1 MRTLKCR
8 FCFVNIVFVNPERI
22 MWWCHE
28 LDFVIIEHLYAKGQS
43 DFIGYI
49 GCSCNEMGHWAC
61 GVLDSFHWCQ
71 HEVGCCV
78 WRVLIPSY
86 EKNRWQR
93 DFWRICKDGHWWWAC
108 EFHHSW
114 ENTAAIPVRGGRTW
128 GQVWFSHSSIQLNFL
143 MSAQFSL
150 WPCFPPPVFVP

>member
-1 MRTLKCR
+1 MALQWNINVAKYLICQCCYYRPARLLKTFCEMSFPENLKCR
-8 FCFVNIVFVNPERI
+8 FCFVDIVFVNHGRI

-43 DFIGYI
+43 DLI

-71 HEVGCCV
+71 HQVGCCV
-78 WRVLIPSY
+78 WRILIPPY

-93 DFWRICKDGHWWWAC
+93 DFWGGRKDGNLWWTH
-108 EFHHSW
+108 EFNHSW
-114 ENTAAIPVRGGRTW
+114 EDTV
-128 GQVWFSHSSIQLNFL
+128 
-143 MSAQFSL
+143 
-150 WPCFPPPVFVP
+150 